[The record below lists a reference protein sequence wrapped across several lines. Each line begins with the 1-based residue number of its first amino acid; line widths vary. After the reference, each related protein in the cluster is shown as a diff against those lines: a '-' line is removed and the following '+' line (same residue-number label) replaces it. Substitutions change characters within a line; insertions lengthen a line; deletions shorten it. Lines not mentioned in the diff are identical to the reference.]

1 MLQAPSSFD
10 GVASKAKVA
19 DVNDAF
25 VLTDAMSVGD
35 LFTKKANKNSRKASE
50 HPKETGAKKARLASA
65 EEAGTARPIPSP
77 VVSPDNLGS
86 QL

>member
-1 MLQAPSSFD
+1 M
-10 GVASKAKVA
+10 ASKTKVA

-25 VLTDAMSVGD
+25 GLADTMSIGD
-35 LFTKKANKNSRKASE
+35 LFTKKVKKNLRKASE
-50 HPKETGAKKARLASA
+50 PSKETGVKKARLASA